1 MTMFVSLIVGGL
13 VTGSVYG
20 LIAMGF
26 AVVYRATGL
35 LNFAHGEMMLLVA
48 YTAYCVAGTLNAPLP
63 VTIGASVAAG
73 ILAGIV
79 FEFVFIR
86 PMAGEPVFSK
96 VMVTIALAGII
107 RALLALTFG
116 AEPVAMPKLLGNA
129 LVRIGSVNLY
139 AAQLAVLGLLVVCC
153 LATWLLF
160 NRSRLGIAMRA
171 AARDES
177 AALLAGIPVK
187 RIHSIAWGLAGLYA
201 ALAGIACTLLFN
213 VDPTVSALSLRAFPA
228 AILGGLDSVLGGA
241 LGGLVLGVLEN
252 LAGGYLGRGMKDVI
266 GFVLII
272 VILMVKPYGF
282 FGTRKIERV

>member
-1 MTMFVSLIVGGL
+1 MTLFVSLIVGGL
-13 VTGSVYG
+13 VIGSVYG

-48 YTAYCVAGTLNAPLP
+48 YTAYSVAGTLNGPLP
-63 VTIGASVAAG
+63 VTIGAAVAAG
-73 ILAGIV
+73 IVAGIV
-79 FEFVFIR
+79 LEYVFIR

-96 VMVTIALAGII
+96 VMVTIALAGMI
-107 RALLALTFG
+107 RALLVLTFG

-139 AAQLAVLGLLVVCC
+139 SAQLAVLGLLVVCC

-241 LGGLVLGVLEN
+241 LGGLVLGVLES